1 MQVQRQSVCGTTVL
15 ELNGG
20 LSVDLSAQSAAV
32 LRTAIAAEL
41 NAGCRQVVLDL
52 RGVDSMDAM
61 GLGEI
66 VRAFN
71 TVRSRGGRLWLSRPS
86 ARVDRLLS
94 ITKLRTVIDVD
105 PGQLRIA
112 DRGSAR
118 PHELGSARPA
128 SSRLGMTLAPAG

>member
-71 TVRSRGGRLWLSRPS
+71 TVRSHGGRLWLSRPS

-94 ITKLRTVIDVD
+94 ITKLRSVIDVD
-105 PGQLRIA
+105 PGQLRTA